1 MFTVQI
7 QIFTAYLL
15 NITNRRKERY
25 KKKSSL
31 GCETGMLLT
40 AVRRQAFDKSKLGGC
55 SQSVT
60 EKKIYSIIGLPQE
73 KKKIANK
80 QSNMAP

>member
-15 NITNRRKERY
+15 NTTNSRKKSY
-25 KKKSSL
+25 LKKSSS
-31 GCETGMLLT
+31 GYETGMLLT

-55 SQSVT
+55 SHSVT
-60 EKKIYSIIGLPQE
+60 EKKICSVIGLPQE
-73 KKKIANK
+73 KKKLQII
-80 QSNMAP
+80 